1 MPRKRTS
8 KRLGVDD
15 VVDSRLQG
23 HTLQDVL
30 GLILSKLGVYADP
43 DADALDLAGTPARVI
58 KSWHTELLA
67 GYGRTEDDLVAQ
79 VRLFPAKGRSELVV
93 QTGVAFTSLC
103 AHHMLPF
110 HGTATIGYMPG
121 DKLIGLS
128 KFARI
133 LDHYAA
139 RLQIQER
146 LGGQVADFIV
156 DRCSAKWAA
165 VVLHAEHQ
173 CMTCRG
179 VRRPGA
185 MTATSSIRPHD
196 IDRELLNEFY
206 ALANLSR

>member
-1 MPRKRTS
+1 MPRKRTDPR
-8 KRLGVDD
+8 KVNTLHHDQLADRLHTILGHLGVFD
-15 VVDSRLQG
+15 
-23 HTLQDVL
+23 
-30 GLILSKLGVYADP
+30 DP
-43 DADALDLAGTPARVI
+43 DADALDLVGTPARVI
-58 KSWHTELLA
+58 KSWMDEMLA
-67 GYGRTEDDLVAQ
+67 GYRRSEDDLVSQ
-79 VRLFPAKGRSELVV
+79 VKLFAAKGKSELVV

-110 HGTATIGYMPG
+110 HGTATIGYLPG

-156 DRCSAKWAA
+156 GRCSAKWAA

-196 IDRELLNEFY
+196 VDRELLNEFY